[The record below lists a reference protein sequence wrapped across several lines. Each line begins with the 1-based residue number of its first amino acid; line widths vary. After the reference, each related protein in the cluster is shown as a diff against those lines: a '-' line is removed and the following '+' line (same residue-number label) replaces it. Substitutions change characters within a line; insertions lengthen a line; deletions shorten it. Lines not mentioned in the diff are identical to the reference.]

1 MDKCSEEKEELCL
14 CKDCKVS
21 NCGRFN
27 CSECDGIHPEKIH
40 EVFFCNTFR
49 EE

>member
-1 MDKCSEEKEELCL
+1 MVKCSKEKEELCL
-14 CKDCKVS
+14 CKDCQVS
-21 NCGRFN
+21 NCERFN
-27 CSECDGIHPEKIH
+27 CFECDGIQLEKIH